1 MWNVAAETI
10 NTLDSSGENNSS
22 QDMTYVVALLLLCWE
37 ASQPQFKSTEQIVS
51 CGALVAK

>member
-22 QDMTYVVALLLLCWE
+22 QDTTYVVALLLLCWE

-51 CGALVAK
+51 CGAPVAK